1 VFGGVALAVAYF
13 AGAFRPQSVLGPL
26 RLDETD
32 SPTRM
37 LAITFLGLGLWFG
50 LSGTYLALAH
60 GTEIS
65 EARQRN
71 LEYNLPV
78 RESAILNA
86 AAQLLAVIAVWLADR
101 IALREGGRKIGSRV
115 ADLPRGTV
123 AGIVGACVAIP
134 LTLSASILVERI
146 WSWLHLA
153 PPESHQLIRLM
164 FEQPDRLVKWLVI
177 GSAVVVAPFFEETIF
192 RGHIQTLVAHTIRRY
207 RGLSR
212 PFDPIE
218 LSDARWIR
226 WVAICVGAFLFAI
239 IHEAGWMMPPLFVLA
254 VCFGYVYE
262 RTGKLWAPI
271 LMHALF
277 NATSI
282 TAALFQHA

>member
-1 VFGGVALAVAYF
+1 
-13 AGAFRPQSVLGPL
+13 
-26 RLDETD
+26 
-32 SPTRM
+32 M
-37 LAITFLGLGLWFG
+37 
-50 LSGTYLALAH
+50 
-60 GTEIS
+60 
-65 EARQRN
+65 
-71 LEYNLPV
+71 
-78 RESAILNA
+78 
-86 AAQLLAVIAVWLADR
+86 
-101 IALREGGRKIGSRV
+101 
-115 ADLPRGTV
+115 
-123 AGIVGACVAIP
+123 
-134 LTLSASILVERI
+134 
-146 WSWLHLA
+146 
-153 PPESHQLIRLM
+153 
-164 FEQPDRLVKWLVI
+164 KWLVI